1 MRTHPSAPEEIVIIG
16 GNGKTGR
23 RVAAL
28 LRAQG
33 RAVRPVSRST
43 SPSFDWNETTTW
55 AAALEGASAAYITYS
70 PDLALPGADEQ
81 LRQLGRLLA
90 GMDVTRVVLLS
101 GRGEPGA
108 VVSENA
114 LREQVPTARV
124 VRSSFFMQNFTEGML
139 IEFVSDGVIAM
150 PVPGTVPEPFIDVD
164 DVAEVVVATLLDDS
178 KARGVLEVTGPASI
192 TFTDVAATFSQEL
205 GREVAFQEVSPQ
217 AFVERWV
224 AAGLRSRR
232 SPWVGRD
239 VRRVDGRSQLAPLRR
254 SHERSGPPGEE
265 LPRLCPGRCL
275 ARSVADRCR
284 TGRQAPRLVEGAGS
298 GHGVSAGGRVRWSR
312 GTARPARR
320 SAPLAAA
327 AGPARSAGTALRRRA
342 AGRAHPC
349 WATSQ
354 RRARPSR

>member
-1 MRTHPSAPEEIVIIG
+1 MLTHQSAPEEIVIIG

-178 KARGVLEVTGPASI
+178 KARGILEVTGPASI

-224 AAGLRSRR
+224 AAGLH
-232 SPWVGRD
+232 PDEAHG
-239 VRRVDGRSQLAPLRR
+239 LA
-254 SHERSGPPGEE
+254 EMFEE
-265 LPRLCPGRCL
+265 LMDGHNSHLSDGVT
-275 ARSVADRCR
+275 SVL
-284 TGRQAPRLVEGAGS
+284 G
-298 GHGVSAGGRVRWSR
+298 
-312 GTARPARR
+312 RPAKSFQDFVRD
-320 SAPLAAA
+320 SVSQGLLPIA
-327 AGPARSAGTALRRRA
+327 AGQG
-342 AGRAHPC
+342 GKHHV
-349 WATSQ
+349 
-354 RRARPSR
+354 